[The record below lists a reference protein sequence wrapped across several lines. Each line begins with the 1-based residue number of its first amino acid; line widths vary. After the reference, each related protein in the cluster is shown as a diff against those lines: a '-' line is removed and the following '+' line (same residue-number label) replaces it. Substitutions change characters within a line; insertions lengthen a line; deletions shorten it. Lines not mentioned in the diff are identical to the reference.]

1 MKNMKYKVLAADD
14 EFWSRE
20 NIRNLIPWEEYSL
33 EFLEPACD
41 GEEVMD
47 APCPQRPFALW
58 RRPGTRR
65 RAMRR
70 PSKAWRWA

>member
-33 EFLEPACD
+33 EFL
-41 GEEVMD
+41 
-47 APCPQRPFALW
+47 
-58 RRPGTRR
+58 
-65 RAMRR
+65 
-70 PSKAWRWA
+70 

>member
-1 MKNMKYKVLAADD
+1 MSKERDNENMKYKVLAADD

-41 GEEVMD
+41 GEEVMERI
-47 APCPQRPFALW
+47 AEENRILFSQILICHF
-58 RRPGTRR
+58 
-65 RAMRR
+65 
-70 PSKAWRWA
+70 

>member
-41 GEEVMD
+41 GRGYRED
-47 APCPQRPFALW
+47 C
-58 RRPGTRR
+58 RRKTGYYSHRY
-65 RAMRR
+65 
-70 PSKAWRWA
+70 